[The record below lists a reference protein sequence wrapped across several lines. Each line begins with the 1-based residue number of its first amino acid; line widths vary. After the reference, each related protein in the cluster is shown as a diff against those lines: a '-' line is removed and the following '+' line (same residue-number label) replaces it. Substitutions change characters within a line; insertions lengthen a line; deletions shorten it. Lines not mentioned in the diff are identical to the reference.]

1 MVKKKKWKTLMACML
16 AFSVAF
22 GNGAPV
28 VHAEEVQTEE
38 AQTEAGTEKNVSDV
52 QEKET
57 EEAGESAEETEKK
70 ETAKVSETEPE
81 AGDIEEKM
89 EAAKLQEEK
98 KAAQEEQKAAL
109 KEKEKQQ
116 KALEVMSGEE
126 EENYFL
132 SYEGDNNPDILI
144 NSTLV
149 LDKFVVYNEEWD
161 EIAEY
166 ELEISEDDTNMD
178 PENVAQITVGKDK
191 KSIVVSSGEK
201 EGYISFDVKVKVG
214 GKLYDSYDFYVGIH
228 NEYYK
233 LNTPKFENIDVGEI
247 LDLSTLNWTLTRYYK
262 ENGQEKAE
270 TVDPEDKGI
279 TLKVDEPDEEENW
292 KIADGNTNS
301 NLPKIVRTSVNSFWV
316 NVNAYDKSEMWLAY
330 SHMEFEYI
338 DYGLE
343 VVDESGEWLEYVY
356 TDEPCNVQIRKNEYG
371 RPLPEGLELEYA
383 WEVSGGEELNVAGGN
398 VFCDTSKDV
407 GTNQISC
414 KLDGNDSD
422 NYYAYVNVTITT
434 KKEGYIIAE
443 IEQGF
448 YVLNPYFSIYD
459 SIFDGSMLLGVDR
472 NLSTIDGA
480 LLNGRYP
487 NGKDIRV
494 NVTKI
499 TSDKPDVITVKEAD
513 GEWIVS
519 PVAVGE
525 ATLTIETD
533 AKVTIGKVITETVTV
548 SAEKCQVYLNVVDSY
563 TIVAGKTKDATV
575 DVEWKKYV
583 EGNIV
588 EKGFDDLIFDWSVK
602 KEGDWDDER
611 GEWTLEDTS
620 NVTCEQ
626 DSKNPSVLHISANAK
641 AAGEYIYI
649 GVKAYEKTENG
660 GRGDLKVNDEYLEG
674 FYVSRYEFTANT
686 LYVHPGDTVSASD
699 FKPQLKEDGVVVTP
713 YKIEAYETWS
723 DEDWSEENAC
733 IRKSDS
739 LFEVKS
745 SALDGGTEKQR
756 TVRIGLD
763 AYKKGAEGEENE
775 WVSECYT
782 KIIIHNPSWS
792 AWKTTQAATVNAP
805 EQQSRECTVC
815 HKKETRT
822 VGSKLTPYVNLT
834 ANSLKMKTKQTTKAF
849 KVTGMAAGDRVKS
862 VVSSDKKVLK
872 VSGVSAAGTFKLSA
886 QKKKGTAKLTITT
899 VAGAKKTIKVTVQT
913 KAVKTTKISGLSKKV
928 TIKKGKS
935 VKLKPVIA
943 PVTSQDKV
951 TYKTSNKKI
960 ATVSSKGVIKG
971 KKAGKAKITVKSG
984 SKKYTV
990 TVVVTK

>member
-28 VHAEEVQTEE
+28 VHAEEVPTEEVQTE
-38 AQTEAGTEKNVSDV
+38 TETETEKKISDV

-57 EEAGESAEETEKK
+57 EESGEPAEETEKK

-126 EENYFL
+126 NYYYL
-132 SYEGDNNPDILI
+132 SCEKNTFDMLT
-144 NSTLV
+144 NSSLV
-149 LDKFVVYNEEWD
+149 LDGFSVSDMYGEEVKD
-161 EIAEY
+161 Y
-166 ELEISEDDTNMD
+166 ELIIPEEEIISGSD
-178 PENVAQITVGKDK
+178 ATVQVRNDN
-191 KSIVVSSGEK
+191 KSIVVTSGTEEGYINFKVVVKVGEK
-201 EGYISFDVKVKVG
+201 EYES
-214 GKLYDSYDFYVGIH
+214 LWFYVDISD
-228 NEYYK
+228 EYYE
-233 LNTPKFENIDVGEI
+233 LTAPKAENIDVGEI
-247 LDLSTLNWTLTRYYK
+247 LDLSTLDWTLTRHYK

-270 TVDPEDKGI
+270 TVSPEDKGI
-279 TLKVDEPDEEENW
+279 TLKVGEPDEEGNW

-301 NLPKIVRTSVNSFWV
+301 NLPKIVRTSVRSFGIDV
-316 NVNAYDKSEMWLAY
+316 TAYDESEMWFAY
-330 SHMEFEYI
+330 SYMKFESI

-343 VVDESGEWLEYVY
+343 VVDESGERLEYVY

-383 WEVSGGEELNVAGGN
+383 WEISGDEELAGGK
-398 VFCDTSKDV
+398 VSCDTSKDV

-414 KLDGNDSD
+414 ELDKNDSD
-422 NYYAYVNVTITT
+422 NYYVYVNVTITT
-434 KKEGYIIAE
+434 KEEEYIIAE

-448 YVLNPYFSIYD
+448 NVLNPYFSIYD
-459 SIFDGSMLLGVDR
+459 SIFDGSMFLGVDR
-472 NLSTIDGA
+472 YLSTIDGG

-487 NGKDIRV
+487 NGEDIRV

-519 PVAVGE
+519 PVSVGE

-533 AKVTIGKVITETVTV
+533 AEVTIGKVITETVTV

-563 TIVAGKTKDATV
+563 NIVAGKTKDVTV

-583 EGNIV
+583 EGSFV
-588 EKGFDDLIFDWSVK
+588 EKGIDDLIFEWSVK

-626 DSKNPSVLHISANAK
+626 DSKNPSVLHIRTNAK
-641 AAGEYIYI
+641 AAEEYIYI
-649 GVKAYEKTENG
+649 GVKAYEKLENG
-660 GRGDLKVNDEYLEG
+660 GRGDLKVNDEYLVG

-686 LYVHPGDTVSASD
+686 LYVHPGDTVSVSD
-699 FKPQLKEDGVVVTP
+699 FKPQLKENGVVVIP
-713 YKIEAYETWS
+713 YKVEVYGAWS
-723 DEDWSEENAC
+723 EGEWSEEEAWV
-733 IRKSDS
+733 RKSDG

-756 TVRIGLD
+756 TVRIGLE
-763 AYKKGAEGEENE
+763 AWKKGAEGEEKE
-775 WVSECYT
+775 YMSDCYG
-782 KIIIHNPSWS
+782 KLIIHNPSWS

-822 VGSKLTPYVNLT
+822 VGNKLTPYVNLT

-862 VVSSDKKVLK
+862 VVSSNKKVLK

-913 KAVKTTKISGLSKKV
+913 KAVKTTKISGLSKMV